1 MKTRTLLL
9 LAVGCG
15 LIILI
20 AGSIKLLLV
29 ADDVPPTH
37 LAVGHDAQIG
47 DMSVTVISATRSAEL
62 TLVTVELI
70 GVDDADGARSWV
82 LGSSDGQLRPVT
94 PPASVGAACGATRAL
109 TLTRCVLAF
118 RTVAATGV
126 LRYER
131 ADETRRW
138 DIVDS

>member
-9 LAVGCG
+9 LAVGCR
-15 LIILI
+15 LVILI
-20 AGSIKLLLV
+20 AGSVKLLLV
-29 ADDVPPTH
+29 ADDVQPNH
-37 LAVGHDAQIG
+37 LAVGQSADIG
-47 DMSVTVISATRSAEL
+47 DMVVTVVSATRSAEL

-70 GVDDADGARSWV
+70 GVDDSDGARSWV
-82 LGSSDGQLRPVT
+82 FGTSEAQLRPET
-94 PPASVGAACGATRAL
+94 PPAGVGAACGATKAL

-138 DIVDS
+138 DIVHS

>member
-29 ADDVPPTH
+29 ADDVQPTH
-37 LAVGHDAQIG
+37 LAVGQSADIG
-47 DMSVTVISATRSAEL
+47 DMDVKVVSATRSADL

-70 GVDDADGARSWV
+70 GVDDAYGARSWV
-82 LGSSDGQLRPVT
+82 LGSSDGQLRPES
-94 PPASVGAACGATRAL
+94 PPAGVGAACSATKAL
-109 TLTRCVLAF
+109 TLTQCVLAF

-131 ADETRRW
+131 DDETRRW
-138 DIVDS
+138 DIVHS